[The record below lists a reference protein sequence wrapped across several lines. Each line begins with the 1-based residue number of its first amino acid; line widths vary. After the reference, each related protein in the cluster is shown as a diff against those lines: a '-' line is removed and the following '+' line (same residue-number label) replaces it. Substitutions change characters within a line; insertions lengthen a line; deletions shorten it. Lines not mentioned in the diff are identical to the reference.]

1 MNKFYVVAAIAMWL
15 TACASV
21 ESVPDRSYMDNQS
34 IPVVPA
40 VVENPY
46 PQCKKVEGDK
56 RTATL
61 HVARNA
67 RVYLQEGELCQM
79 AN

>member
-1 MNKFYVVAAIAMWL
+1 MNKVIIITVAVWL
-15 TACASV
+15 TACTNV
-21 ESVPDRSYMDNQS
+21 ESVPDRSFMSNQS

-46 PQCKKVEGDK
+46 PECKSVEAVR

-67 RVYLQEGELCQM
+67 RVYLQEGELCQI

>member
-1 MNKFYVVAAIAMWL
+1 MNKCIVIAFSLGMCS
-15 TACASV
+15 CANI
-21 ESVPDRSYMDNQS
+21 ENIPERSFMNNQS

-46 PQCKKVEGDK
+46 PECKEVETVR

-61 HVARNA
+61 HVVRNA
-67 RVYLQEGELCQM
+67 RVYLQEGELCQI

>member
-1 MNKFYVVAAIAMWL
+1 MNKLIIIAVAVGLA
-15 TACASV
+15 ACTSV
-21 ESVPDRSYMDNQS
+21 ESVPERSFMSNQS

-46 PQCKKVEGDK
+46 PECKAEEVVR

-67 RVYLQEGELCQM
+67 RVYLQEGELCQI